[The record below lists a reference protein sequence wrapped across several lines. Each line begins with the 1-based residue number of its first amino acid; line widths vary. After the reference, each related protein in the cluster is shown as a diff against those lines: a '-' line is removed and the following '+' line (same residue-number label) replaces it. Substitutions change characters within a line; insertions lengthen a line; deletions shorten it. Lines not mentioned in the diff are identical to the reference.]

1 MYIDIFQLPFS
12 LSYIIFKICFPKI
25 LFCVW
30 ITWLRVLNFW
40 FWLGLHIYFKFILET
55 ELSLLLNCHLQKK
68 PSIPNTVSRILKYI
82 PELRKEIEKLI
93 RKRAKFLAAT
103 KQSIAASSLVISKS
117 GSNTGAERLIDF
129 KHSPP
134 SATLGSPDHLIVTV
148 NAALESSQ
156 MMITIYNCR
165 VGFPFSSLFVLLG
178 KERFDVLNASTFI
191 YQDKVYYNLH
201 LEVGWICL
209 INCHFLSGVNQCI
222 SNYRSILVV
231 PDDCRKEWSG
241 YQSSAKEASHTV
253 FW

>member
-1 MYIDIFQLPFS
+1 
-12 LSYIIFKICFPKI
+12 
-25 LFCVW
+25 
-30 ITWLRVLNFW
+30 
-40 FWLGLHIYFKFILET
+40 
-55 ELSLLLNCHLQKK
+55 LQKK

-148 NAALESSQ
+148 NEALESSQ

-165 VGFPFSSLFVLLG
+165 VGFPFSSLFVLL
-178 KERFDVLNASTFI
+178 ERRDSTYSMLLLSSIRIKFI
-191 YQDKVYYNLH
+191 
-201 LEVGWICL
+201 I
-209 INCHFLSGVNQCI
+209 IFI
-222 SNYRSILVV
+222 SRWGEFV
-231 PDDCRKEWSG
+231 
-241 YQSSAKEASHTV
+241 
-253 FW
+253 